1 MSPRLLNSWSDNQL
15 KISRDSTVATKSRLD
30 FSFFNYVFNYIS
42 NFKLSNSGN
51 SLHRRWFAINFERK
65 RSKSSNRLI
74 FVPIEKSRTYIRRI
88 ENGVCDGRVELVSR
102 VVVTR
107 STWLIVVDFSWS
119 VVEVSRK
126 NFHWSIDPPGRRK
139 SEEFDIFLATITSE
153 RCRVFLNVPQTLL
166 TPFVIN
172 RKCYGCEYR

>member
-1 MSPRLLNSWSDNQL
+1 MVCS
-15 KISRDSTVATKSRLD
+15 
-30 FSFFNYVFNYIS
+30 
-42 NFKLSNSGN
+42 
-51 SLHRRWFAINFERK
+51 INFDRK

-126 NFHWSIDPPGRRK
+126 DFHWSIDPPGRRK
-139 SEEFDIFLATITSE
+139 SEE
-153 RCRVFLNVPQTLL
+153 
-166 TPFVIN
+166 
-172 RKCYGCEYR
+172 